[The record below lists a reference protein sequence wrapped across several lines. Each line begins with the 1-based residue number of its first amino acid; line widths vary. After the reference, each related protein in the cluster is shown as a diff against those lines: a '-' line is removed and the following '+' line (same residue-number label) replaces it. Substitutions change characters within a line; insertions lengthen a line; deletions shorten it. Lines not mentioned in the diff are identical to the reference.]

1 MRNHPQRYRLSQL
14 LICCMLGVLAACGG
28 APAAALPSTVD
39 VRLKS
44 FGIEASA
51 VTLKAGKVTFNATN
65 QATDIPHEML
75 VVKTDQAPDA
85 LPYDPGEG
93 RLPEDKIDSKGEV
106 PELEVGK
113 SGSVTL
119 DLEPGKYLLLCN
131 IATHFKKG
139 MVLPIQVQ

>member
-1 MRNHPQRYRLSQL
+1 M
-14 LICCMLGVLAACGG
+14 
-28 APAAALPSTVD
+28 
-39 VRLKS
+39 
-44 FGIEASA
+44 
-51 VTLKAGKVTFNATN
+51 TLKAGKVTFNATN

-106 PELEVGK
+106 SELEVGK